1 MSPVVVYPLSCS
13 VLQAGFVFGSSDRRC
28 GLLAVRAHATLAVT
42 NPSFEGSTGWTGLT
56 TGSEEF
62 WAAPFHLAGAPATT
76 QTTEIAGRPNQRHV
90 YATYKSVPA
99 ELQLLSGS
107 VVVATSGKVVSAP
120 QLKGVAQ
127 QDDEKA
133 PNDDGGNGWF
143 DGDYRMQL
151 GQRCFYQANSS
162 NPITDPW
169 LDGL

>member
-1 MSPVVVYPLSCS
+1 M
-13 VLQAGFVFGSSDRRC
+13 
-28 GLLAVRAHATLAVT
+28 AVT

-76 QTTEIAGRPNQRHV
+76 QTTEIIEASKTYTFEAYARSIHPEYISLLPGGLTS
-90 YATYKSVPA
+90 ATYKSVTA

-151 GQRCFYQANSS
+151 GQRFFYQANSS